1 MRKEVLQA
9 TIAEIAKTAC
19 CAWEDYAKRN
29 RGINKPVLSAYM
41 ATQDWVNAERHLNDG
56 DLHLARTV
64 LGCIATLERREQQA
78 WNAHGALA
86 ALAAYEVEADPC

>member
-56 DLHLARTV
+56 DLHLA
-64 LGCIATLERREQQA
+64 